1 MKKRSITEIPKEFF
15 WNKKIE
21 TNELIINLIL
31 NFYMKKTLTL
41 MLVLATISF
50 AEAQESET
58 KDRPFRIEAEPS
70 AFIAHGYSLLASYG
84 VNEDR
89 SMSVGLYTLALD
101 IPDFLKTKMFDSVAT
116 DDKLRMTFELA
127 GSFRYKI
134 PLFKNM
140 ESNPYVG
147 IFIGYQ
153 TYKHTD
159 FVSNNETKISNLF
172 LTPQVGY
179 EFYFFRQMLYFNPS
193 FRLVYEFGKN
203 SDYSNPLNLND
214 AGPEIKDWVWL
225 PSFSI
230 GIRL

>member
-1 MKKRSITEIPKEFF
+1 MEIPKEYF
-15 WNKKIE
+15 WNKKNA
-21 TNELIINLIL
+21 TNKLIITLIKT
-31 NFYMKKTLTL
+31 FYMKLILTL
-41 MLVLATISF
+41 LSSLTILAFSF
-50 AEAQESET
+50 AQEGEV

-127 GSFRYKI
+127 GTFRYKI
-134 PLFKNM
+134 PVFKNM

-159 FVSNNETKISNLF
+159 FVTNDVTKISNIF

-203 SDYSNPLNLND
+203 SDYSNPLNLTD

-225 PSFSI
+225 PSFSL